1 MTQELLDSEAPLPSK
16 FITRLVNFIQ
26 NTSKL
31 KKAGYILSISFIET
45 TLIFNLSRKS
55 FSWMEIIEVF
65 AALLGSTI
73 MYGFGIYLLVTGI
86 SFFIQKV
93 FAFNPKVN
101 ELDIIST
108 TFILSLFLFLIFC
121 IYVIIMLY
129 TMPF

>member
-16 FITRLVNFIQ
+16 FITRLVDFIQ

-31 KKAGYILSISFIET
+31 KKVGYILSISFIET

-65 AALLGSTI
+65 AALLGSTV

-121 IYVIIMLY
+121 IYVVIMLY